1 MMMPMTAHMGA
12 MEHIY
17 LLITSWLIVR
27 TQVYV
32 NAISVVFILT
42 VESQVIT
49 HRKQHGHWCFRL
61 QNPFVAAEFSCSL
74 LALQS

>member
-1 MMMPMTAHMGA
+1 MMMPMAAHMGA

-27 TQVYV
+27 THVYV

-42 VESQVIT
+42 VES
-49 HRKQHGHWCFRL
+49 
-61 QNPFVAAEFSCSL
+61 
-74 LALQS
+74 